1 MRGGGSVAGGEPG
14 IRDLAGHLEPDRV
27 VPQTAKLR
35 PVEEDAVDYERGILR
50 SGLPRHLDRGVA
62 RDVPGGG
69 HEPRASAEA
78 ERLDQHAAKQVVVE
92 RVSIEAFGRVRALHV
107 AFGARSVEPV
117 DGCPEHRMP
126 VATQSFGQGIREVG
140 LARTVDTVD
149 REKGASLAVVV
160 QELVGERV
168 EHVTLE
174 RCEGG
179 HAPSLDLPV

>member
-69 HEPRASAEA
+69 HEAGASAEA
-78 ERLDQHAAKQVVVE
+78 KRLDQHAAKQVVVE
-92 RVSIEAFGRVRALHV
+92 
-107 AFGARSVEPV
+107 
-117 DGCPEHRMP
+117 
-126 VATQSFGQGIREVG
+126 
-140 LARTVDTVD
+140 
-149 REKGASLAVVV
+149 
-160 QELVGERV
+160 
-168 EHVTLE
+168 
-174 RCEGG
+174 
-179 HAPSLDLPV
+179 